1 MRTRWGIVLALLLA
15 TACGAPSG
23 PTADNIRTDATPS
36 ETSEPPHKAARSKFA
51 TYDDVLARLGKRF
64 PGFAGVEVDERRGR
78 LLIYA
83 SRKLGDVEGL
93 HTALT
98 RAFGVTVGGLEPE
111 VVMRRYSFRQLK
123 RWYDPF
129 SMRVF
134 SFEGVTTSD
143 INEST
148 NTIDIGV
155 TDVDR
160 YAAAIHALAR
170 RQDIPSGVVRVIHQ
184 EPFGFD

>member
-1 MRTRWGIVLALLLA
+1 MRMGLAVILLLLLA
-15 TACGAPSG
+15 MGCGTASG
-23 PTADNIRTDATPS
+23 PTADNIPTDATAS
-36 ETSEPPHKAARSKFA
+36 ETNEPTRKDARSKFA
-51 TYDDVLARLGKRF
+51 TYDDILVRLGKRF
-64 PGFAGVEVDERRGR
+64 PGFAGVEVDERRSR

-93 HTALT
+93 HNALT

-143 INEST
+143 INESA

-170 RQDIPSGVVRVIHQ
+170 RQDIPAGVVRVVHQ